1 VNERLV
7 RQLTRKGCIIAKEA
21 AEELEDSDVERIES
35 LDSVPMY
42 LSLDMLENLRET
54 TEPEETQYTRIEF
67 VSECPTFVG
76 VDLEEYGAFEE
87 GDKAELPEDNADIMV
102 NRGMAEVAE

>member
-1 VNERLV
+1 VNEQLIN
-7 RQLTRKGCIIAKEA
+7 QLTRKGCIIGKEA
-21 AEELEDSDVERIES
+21 AKELNDQDMKRIES

-54 TEPEETQYTRIEF
+54 TEPEETQHTSIEF
-67 VSECPTFVG
+67 VTECPAFVA

-87 GDKAELPEDNADIMV
+87 GDTAELPEDNAEILI
-102 NRGMAEVAE
+102 NRGMAEVGE